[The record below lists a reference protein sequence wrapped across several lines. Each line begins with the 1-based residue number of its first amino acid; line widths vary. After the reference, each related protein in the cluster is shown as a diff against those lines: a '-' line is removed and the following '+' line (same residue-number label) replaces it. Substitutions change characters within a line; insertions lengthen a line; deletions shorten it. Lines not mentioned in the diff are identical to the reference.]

1 MNTHPVLHW
10 NEAGAACSARWRS
23 ERGTPPHKK
32 VVIADD
38 RMTADAAYHHAC
50 EGTALLWRGDFN
62 NARQL
67 LHALTTRADRK
78 PRAAR
83 VSRGGPA
90 VVTPPVPFPQAFHLY
105 RQARAQRARV
115 LGMLLIPLDA
125 DYGVPLSRAPDVRLA
140 CGEAYG
146 TADAETPASVTSLR
160 ELEEIQEAACAPAQ
174 PLDWGTFALDNT
186 RLLTPSLW

>member
-50 EGTALLWRGDFN
+50 EGTALLWRGDFQ

-67 LHALTTRADRK
+67 LTAEPVHHASPAKAGVHLHK
-78 PRAAR
+78 
-83 VSRGGPA
+83 A
-90 VVTPPVPFPQAFHLY
+90 VVVGNH
-105 RQARAQRARV
+105 RANALRV
-115 LGMLLIPLDA
+115 LTF
-125 DYGVPLSRAPDVRLA
+125 GVSAHGGQQG
-140 CGEAYG
+140 GEGA
-146 TADAETPASVTSLR
+146 
-160 ELEEIQEAACAPAQ
+160 
-174 PLDWGTFALDNT
+174 
-186 RLLTPSLW
+186 